1 MTGNQVMIMNLFIRL
16 SVFSFLMILFA
27 CGGPEP
33 DAEVEAITTAP
44 APEKT
49 TMPADQIAATRNAAP
64 ETIAEEKMETPEV
77 RTETVEEELKK
88 EVAKKTA
95 IVPKAQMAA
104 PETKPASPASK
115 TASAPAAAP
124 SVVPEETPV
133 AQPAPKPDAAT
144 PPTIPVPSAP
154 SHSAWQSLLKTYVN
168 AKGEVNYAGLR
179 KQEKELDAYLA
190 TLAGAIP
197 ESSWTKNERL
207 AYWLNAYNA
216 YTFKLILNNYPVGS
230 ITDLNGGDPW
240 KVKWIELD
248 GKTYSLNQI
257 EHDIIRPRF
266 KDARIH
272 FAVVCA
278 ARSCPPLANE
288 AFTARNVNALL
299 ETRTRQ
305 FVNNSS
311 YNQTGGDSPK
321 ISKIFDWYGED
332 FGDVKAYLNKY
343 LTSPIADDVEIGYM
357 DYDWALNKQ

>member
-1 MTGNQVMIMNLFIRL
+1 MSGNQAMTMNLFIRL
-16 SVFSFLMILFA
+16 SVFSFLVVLFA

-33 DAEVEAITTAP
+33 DVEVESITIDP
-44 APEKT
+44 APEKM
-49 TMPADQIAATRNAAP
+49 TMPADQIETTRNASP
-64 ETIAEEKMETPEV
+64 ETIAEETMETPEV

-95 IVPKAQMAA
+95 IVPK
-104 PETKPASPASK
+104 ETMPAREAKPASPASK
-115 TASAPAAAP
+115 TVSAPAAAP
-124 SVVPEETPV
+124 SV
-133 AQPAPKPDAAT
+133 QPAPKPDAEA
-144 PPTIPVPSAP
+144 PTTVSAPVAP
-154 SHSAWQSLLKTYVN
+154 SHSVWQSLLKTYVN
-168 AKGEVNYAGLR
+168 AKGEVDYAGLR
-179 KQEKELDAYLA
+179 KQEKDLDVYLA
-190 TLAGAIP
+190 TLAEAIP
-197 ESSWTKNERL
+197 QTSWTKNERL

-216 YTFKLILNNYPVGS
+216 YTFKLILNNYPVER
-230 ITDLNGGDPW
+230 ITDLSGGDPW

-278 ARSCPPLANE
+278 AKSCPPLANE
-288 AFTARNVNALL
+288 AFTSRNVNALL
-299 ETRTRQ
+299 ETRTRL
-305 FVNNSS
+305 FVNNAN
-311 YNQTGGDSPK
+311 YNQTSGDSPK

-343 LTSPIADDVEIGYM
+343 LTPPIADDAEIGYM